1 MFTGIA
7 TAAMLAKK
15 KEEPVFECPVCY
27 GHFNR
32 KFNRDRHMEL
42 MHKMP
47 RPDLPPLY
55 PNILKKPVQKPEE
68 SGKVKKSEEVK
79 SPTDVKKPEEVKTP
93 TDVKKPEEVK
103 KPAMMKKS
111 EKVQKADETME
122 TNMENIPP
130 VLRKA
135 IPEKKIQSRPTKR
148 CPQPACPAKKVKFMK
163 PEPKNNED
171 DSMETQ
177 PEPEPEPQVTHLP
190 IQNLLTGRTNTQG
203 LTVHFCGSCDYAN
216 KHRYIILSNGHALV
230 MVPVCEKCNEL
241 NMTMAK
247 TIQDFKKNMK

>member
-27 GHFNR
+27 GRFNR

-68 SGKVKKSEEVK
+68 PGKEVET
-79 SPTDVKKPEEVKTP
+79 PMDAMEPEEVKTP

-103 KPAMMKKS
+103 KPAKVKKS
-111 EKVQKADETME
+111 EEVQKADETME
-122 TNMENIPP
+122 TNMGNIPP

-135 IPEKKIQSRPTKR
+135 IPEKKIQT
-148 CPQPACPAKKVKFMK
+148 
-163 PEPKNNED
+163 
-171 DSMETQ
+171 
-177 PEPEPEPQVTHLP
+177 
-190 IQNLLTGRTNTQG
+190 
-203 LTVHFCGSCDYAN
+203 
-216 KHRYIILSNGHALV
+216 
-230 MVPVCEKCNEL
+230 
-241 NMTMAK
+241 
-247 TIQDFKKNMK
+247 